1 VLCGGE
7 VGPRLILSYM
17 AGNKRLLI
25 FRDKICTDQKY
36 MQKVEKKHKTYF
48 SEIFWYEMEYFL

>member
-1 VLCGGE
+1 
-7 VGPRLILSYM
+7 M

-36 MQKVEKKHKTYF
+36 TQKAKWKRCTKL
-48 SEIFWYEMEYFL
+48 IFLKIFLYEMEYFLYFQSKMP